1 MLLTPDI
8 ETQPRISQS
17 AYPPN
22 GFVLQD
28 GPLRGSPM
36 PLTTTTAV
44 KELSLCKDLERW
56 WDVSL
61 QFPGPTK
68 KEAKLGETVM

>member
-22 GFVLQD
+22 GLVPQD
-28 GPLRGSPM
+28 GPVRGSPM
-36 PLTTTTAV
+36 PVTATTGV

-56 WDVSL
+56 WNVSL
-61 QFPGPTK
+61 EFPGPTEK
-68 KEAKLGETVM
+68 KARLGETVM